1 MICDGRPA
9 LNDAMAHNNMS
20 REEFAAAMVEALR
33 ERPDLQKNGEGK
45 DTAEKLDAREVA
57 DKFCFDFPDVSAEEC
72 DALANALLDPG
83 WRQAKRFSYRS
94 AQGIIEHAASRARD
108 GKASSA
114 LSEAASRLAGVLGV
128 RVVKALLLMSRF
140 EVLQFASKV
149 FADDADVVI
158 RHEANIRR
166 EQREK
171 RPIDYS
177 KWDHVDSDEEG
188 EAEIAARYVA
198 AEVSTAGVTDR
209 TGTRACESVR
219 DAAAFVM
226 ECSKA
231 AGYAL
236 LSSLDSSAS
245 ERAFAEWKLIV
256 EDATKLAE
264 ICLGASSSSSSS
276 CGWILS
282 KRGDVDIIEECCR
295 SLYER
300 YVFLLRDACL
310 HQPQLR
316 IDLTARMVRLCLS
329 DGGAARSARDG
340 GVALCALGSTAE
352 VARNPEIR
360 DAAVAVLPCV
370 AELVRALANGK
381 GEGDSMLLGTALA
394 LAEAANSIKTTS
406 ESGDLVTTMV
416 LPGASRAFIES
427 GTLGALC
434 ALALRLAAESSA
446 AQSND
451 GRART
456 AELRLH
462 RLLVSCAA
470 QSPDVVASFVVRVPG
485 FPEILAQPAFAD
497 RCPIEA
503 ALWSARLRLA
513 FAVAPPQRP
522 PPVWLQEHLRNKFA
536 DLLAMQTVLAHVAAH
551 LNLTRNHTLSWFAQ
565 DADANNFF
573 WAARD
578 QLLSTKSAT
587 PQNEST
593 DQLAGTS
600 EDPDDGDDKNKQKE
614 VRIARTPSEE
624 TLSFNQVTASAHR
637 ERTLAKLRSTYRLL
651 ICMLDRAILR
661 RGIENSSA
669 CAA

>member
-1 MICDGRPA
+1 MAQCD
-9 LNDAMAHNNMS
+9 MS

-33 ERPDLQKNGEGK
+33 ERPDLQKNGENG
-45 DTAEKLDAREVA
+45 DTVEKLDAREVA
-57 DKFCFDFPDVSAEEC
+57 DKLCFDFPDVSSSEC
-72 DALANALLDPG
+72 DALADALLDPS

-94 AQGIIEHAASRARD
+94 AQGIVEYTASRARNENASSRARD
-108 GKASSA
+108 GNASR
-114 LSEAASRLAGVLGV
+114 LSEPASRLAGVLGV

-149 FADDADVVI
+149 FVDDADEVI
-158 RHEANIRR
+158 RYANIRR

-177 KWDHVDSDEEG
+177 KWDNVDSDEEE
-188 EAEIAARYVA
+188 EAEIAARNEA
-198 AEVSTAGVTDR
+198 AQVRNAGVPDR

-226 ECSKA
+226 ECSKTA
-231 AGYAL
+231 EYAL
-236 LSSLDSSAS
+236 LSGLDSSAS
-245 ERAFAEWKLIV
+245 EGALAEWKLIV

-264 ICLGASSSSSSS
+264 ICLGTSSSSSS

-282 KRGDVDIIEECCR
+282 RRGDVDTVEESCR

-316 IDLTARMVRLCLS
+316 VDLSAKMARLCFS
-329 DGGAARSARDG
+329 DGGGARSARDG

-352 VARNPEIR
+352 VVRTPEIR
-360 DAAVAVLPCV
+360 DAATAVLPCV
-370 AELVRALANGK
+370 TELVRALAGGK

-406 ESGDLVTTMV
+406 ESGDFVTTIA
-416 LPGASRAFIES
+416 LHGASRAFVES
-427 GTLGALC
+427 GTLGVLC
-434 ALALRLAAESSA
+434 VLAMRLAAESAA
-446 AQSND
+446 AQCND

-456 AELRLH
+456 AEIRLH
-462 RLLVSCAA
+462 RLLVACAA
-470 QSPDVVASFVVRVPG
+470 QSPGVVAPFVVRVPG
-485 FPEILAQPAFAD
+485 FPELLIQPAFAE
-497 RCPIEA
+497 RCPVEA

-513 FAVAPPQRP
+513 FAVAPPQRT
-522 PPVWLQEHLRNKFA
+522 PPVGLQEHLQNKFA
-536 DLLAMQTVLAHVAAH
+536 ELLAKQTVLAQVVAH
-551 LNLTRNHTLSWFAQ
+551 LNLTRNDALSWFAQ
-565 DADANNFF
+565 DADANKFF

-578 QLLSTKSAT
+578 DLLSTTAAT
-587 PQNEST
+587 PQSEST
-593 DQLAGTS
+593 QQLTGTS
-600 EDPDDGDDKNKQKE
+600 EDTDDGDDKSKQKQ
-614 VRIARTPSEE
+614 VRIALTPSG
-624 TLSFNQVTASAHR
+624 TALSLNQVTASAHR
-637 ERTLAKLRSTYRLL
+637 ERTLAKLRSTCHLL
-651 ICMLDRAILR
+651 LCVIDWTIPR